1 MNLLTEMILINRKPA
16 RKIKPKVKGYR
27 GKEPFLKIGEM
38 IPWDSFLER
47 DYIRLADFDLEV
59 NMIYAQDEK
68 ITYLYNGKVRNHFP
82 DFKVITN
89 DNQVW
94 IVEVKPNAFVNDEE
108 NQKKYL
114 AGRAFCEERGW
125 TYIVVTEDDIRPGF
139 LQQNLSLL
147 RGLGAEDVSDETLD
161 FVKMQLEKSNEC
173 TIGHLR
179 MFCMNL
185 SEEDYYASV
194 YQLIYF
200 QELYCDLIL
209 QPITNDSVIKIK
221 E

>member
-1 MNLLTEMILINRKPA
+1 
-16 RKIKPKVKGYR
+16 
-27 GKEPFLKIGEM
+27 M

-59 NMIYAQDEK
+59 NMIYAQDEQ